1 MADKI
6 KAIKI
11 KQKNGTYSEE
21 VPISVNV
28 QNV

>member
-6 KAIKI
+6 KAIRI
-11 KQKNGTYSEE
+11 KQENGTYSEE
-21 VPISVNV
+21 IPISVNV